1 MKFTQAQVREITG
14 LTEPTLRVWAR
25 CVAPLVERKGKG
37 PKFSVG
43 DVVALLVIES
53 AVKQLGCPIS
63 SLAPLAPALF
73 SACTQ
78 FTANGASGG
87 CVVVKG
93 EAVIILASGEAVP
106 VGGGDPAF
114 VVVPVGPALA
124 RVSGWMSQGQLSLP
138 L

>member
-1 MKFTQAQVREITG
+1 MKLTQAQVREVTG

-25 CVAPLVERKGKG
+25 CVAPLADRKGKG

-53 AVKQLGCPIS
+53 AVRKLGCPIS

-73 SACTQ
+73 SACAR
-78 FTANGASGG
+78 FTVNGASAGS
-87 CVVVKG
+87 VVVKG

-106 VGGGDPAF
+106 VGGQDPAF
-114 VVVPVGPALA
+114 VVVPIGPAMA
-124 RVSGWMSQGQLSLP
+124 RVSGWMNQGQLSLP